1 MSSPEHKKFVWNLI
15 KKIKVGMLVTED
27 QDDNESFRARPMH
40 LIQDNY
46 DGTLY
51 FFTSKKASKV
61 YEVKDGQKEVCIT
74 FADSNDQVYV
84 SMSGKA
90 SINSDRKM
98 IEHYWNPMANAWF
111 EGGKEDPNIVLLEIK
126 IYKGEHWRTEDNKLV
141 QFFELAKSQLTDET
155 PNIGENEKFSSNS

>member
-1 MSSPEHKKFVWNLI
+1 MSTPEHKEFVWNLI
-15 KKIKVGMLVTED
+15 KKIKVGMLVTEN
-27 QDDNESFRARPMH
+27 QDDQESMHARPMH
-40 LIQDNY
+40 LIQDDY

-61 YEVKDGQKEVCIT
+61 YEIKDEKKEVCIT
-74 FADSNDQVYV
+74 FADSDEQVYV

-98 IEHYWNPMANAWF
+98 IDHYWNSMANAWF
-111 EGGKEDPNIVLLEIK
+111 EEGKEDPDVVLLEIK
-126 IYKGEHWRTEDNKLV
+126 VYKGEHWRNEDNKLV

-155 PNIGENEKFSSNS
+155 PEIGENEKFSSRS